1 MRRICVV
8 SGNRS
13 DYARLKAVMAAIRA
27 RQDLELTLIVI
38 GAHLLP
44 DFGTTIEQIR
54 RDGFPV
60 FATART
66 IIEGEDPAS
75 MSKSIG
81 LGVMELTTLFDVVAP
96 DIVLISGDRFEI
108 FSVAIATAA
117 MNIHLAHLQGGEVT
131 GAFDES
137 VRHSVTKL
145 AHLHFPATERGRE
158 RIVRM
163 GEAPESVHLVGCPS
177 IDIIAD
183 LPSEDRG
190 TICGKYRLDPGEPFL
205 IVIQHPVTTEFE
217 EAGEQIRQTLQ
228 AVEELR
234 MRGVLVYPNIDAGTE
249 RMIRAIRHMEEAGG
263 LRRLDKYKHIPLDDF
278 IQLMRHTAAI
288 VGNSS
293 VAIREGSFLGT
304 PAVNVGTRQ
313 HRRERGKNVLDVP
326 YDGDAIREA
335 LLEQIRRG
343 HYPSDPLYGDGAAAY
358 RVAEILAVSD
368 LGPIQKMLSY

>member
-326 YDGDAIREA
+326 YDCDAIREA